1 MNKLLV
7 AGAVLALALALGI
20 WLMLGSEEDSPRGP
34 TGATGAEPNDAEE
47 KPEPPEDP
55 DPRAAASDVL
65 SRRARAVMDGDRS
78 AFLATIDPAAKR
90 FRKRQGAIFERLTS
104 LRLGR
109 YELLQQV
116 GEPNLARLE
125 HERRYKNADGVFIPR
140 VEEVYRFKRYDDADF
155 VSSLFFTFVLRD
167 GEWLIAADDDLKG
180 RRTTERNLWDYG
192 PVVQSRGSNV
202 TVVQHPCREAGCV
215 ELGDSFLQ
223 LAESARRQVKER
235 WPGSWNGRVVV
246 LATSSRREVRKII
259 DVDYAISNFAAFA
272 YSPYEDDMYSPARIV
287 VDRAT
292 LSGRSSDIIEL
303 ILTHEMAHVATR
315 RVSGPHIPLWLEE
328 GLAEWIA
335 RVPGDSADLYYANQV
350 ATGAVEPRL
359 ATDRQFRRGTADELF
374 VHYQSSRTAVEYFI
388 ERWGYGK
395 FVRFYKTLG
404 DSHMEFGTRAQ
415 HLRSTM
421 RRFTGLTPSKFESQW
436 ADSI

>member
-1 MNKLLV
+1 
-7 AGAVLALALALGI
+7 VLALALASGI
-20 WLMLGSEEDSPRGP
+20 WLMLGSEEDSPGGSRD
-34 TGATGAEPNDAEE
+34 ANAAEPGEAEPD
-47 KPEPPEDP
+47 PEQPEDP
-55 DPRAAASDVL
+55 NPRVAASDVL

-78 AFLATIDPAAKR
+78 AFLASIDPAAKR
-90 FRKRQGAIFERLTS
+90 FRKRQGEIFERLTS
-104 LRLGR
+104 LKLRR
-109 YELLQQV
+109 YELRQQV

-140 VEEVYRFKRYDDADF
+140 VEEIYRFKGYDDSDF

-202 TVVQHPCREAGCV
+202 TLIQHPCREAGCV
-215 ELGDSFLQ
+215 ELGDSFMQ

-272 YSPYEDDMYSPARIV
+272 YSPYRDGRFSPARIV
-287 VDRAT
+287 VDRST
-292 LSGRSSDIIEL
+292 ISGRSSDVIEL

-328 GLAEWIA
+328 GLAEWMA

-359 ATDRQFRRGTADELF
+359 AADRQFRKGTADELF
-374 VHYQSSRTAVEYFI
+374 LHYQSSRTAVAYFI

-404 DSHMEFGTRAQ
+404 DSHKDVGTRAV
-415 HLRSTM
+415 HLRSAM
-421 RRFTGLTPSKFESQW
+421 RRFTGLSPSQFERQW